1 LEKEKKIHLLIL
13 VDSSHD
19 AEVLASTFRNIG
31 YAVRS
36 KHIEDQ
42 DGLLGALQEKSWDL
56 LIAAPDVGGFSS
68 MQAMECIAA
77 AGKDIPCI
85 VYGAFTNRKVMRDN
99 YEKGAAYCVSAEDHE
114 IFQTVVEREFGN
126 LLERRHHRETKLMLD
141 ESEKRNQAL
150 IQSSKDAI
158 AYIHEGMHIYANQS
172 YLDLFAYDDMEELEI
187 VPIMDLISAEHQQ
200 GFKDLLRELSKGD
213 TPGEKFNFQAKR
225 SGGEQFK
232 ASMSFSPASIEGE
245 PCTQVVIH
253 QQGDNR
259 ELEEQ
264 LEAMRKQD
272 LLTGLFNS
280 QFFVEEL
287 GGVVH
292 MAQAGQGDSVLMSV
306 EPDEFKKVKET
317 LGLSGSDIVITDI
330 ANLLKENL
338 GSYAIIARF
347 ADNVFTALFVELK
360 VEQIEK
366 IAEKIRK
373 VFEQHVFE
381 VEGKTVTTTC
391 SIGITPITETSPDAH
406 TLINQ
411 VENACAKAKAAGGN
425 RVHVHTIADQL
436 ASLEEDRAWIERIK
450 LSLKNNDFILHYQ
463 PIVSLH
469 ADPGERYEVLIRLK
483 GQDGA
488 LVGPEEFIGPAE
500 NAKLMGEVDKWVMKN
515 TAKAALEQRRDGKN
529 IQFFVKL
536 SADSVADATLLSWI
550 AKLLKASRLNGASF
564 VFQINED
571 TLMHNMKSTKALIQG
586 LKQLH
591 CLIAI
596 THVSNDPN
604 ANKQIPGLGA
614 DYIKISGEHIQVL
627 TNNETAQEAVK
638 QIAEMASGTDT
649 LTIAE
654 HVQDPTCLAVL
665 WQHGVNFIQGHY
677 LQKPE
682 PKMNYDFT
690 SEE

>member
-1 LEKEKKIHLLIL
+1 LDKEKIIHLLIL

-36 KHIEDQ
+36 KHIEDEA
-42 DGLLGALQEKSWDL
+42 GLIAALQEKTWDL
-56 LIAAPDVGGFSS
+56 LISAPDVGGYTS
-68 MQAMECIAA
+68 MQAMDCINA
-77 AGKDIPCI
+77 AGKDVPC
-85 VYGAFTNRKVMRDN
+85 VVFGAFPDKKVILNNMQ
-99 YEKGAAYCVSAEDHE
+99 KGAAYCVPAEDHE
-114 IFQTVVEREFGN
+114 LFQIVVQRELGN
-126 LLERRHHRETKLMLD
+126 LIERRSHRETKSMLD
-141 ESEKRNQAL
+141 ESERRNQAL

-172 YLDLFAYDDMEELEI
+172 YMDLFNYEDLEELEI
-187 VPIMDLISAEHQQ
+187 VPIMDLISTEHQQ
-200 GFKDLLRELSKGD
+200 GFKDLLRTLSKGE
-213 TPGEKFNFQAKR
+213 TPGEKFNFNAQR
-225 SGGEQFK
+225 SSGEKFK
-232 ASMSFSPASIEGE
+232 ASMSFSSASIEGE

-253 QQGDNR
+253 QEGDNR
-259 ELEEQ
+259 ELEAQ
-264 LEAMRKQD
+264 LEAMKKQD

-280 QFFVEEL
+280 QYFMEEL
-287 GGVVH
+287 SDVVN
-292 MAQAGQGDSVLMSV
+292 MARSGQGDSVLMSI
-306 EPDEFKKVKET
+306 EPDEFAKIKET
-317 LGLSGSDIVITDI
+317 LGISGSDIVITDI

-347 ADNVFTALFVELK
+347 ADTVFTALFVELK
-360 VEQIEK
+360 VAQIEK
-366 IAEKIRK
+366 IGEKVRK
-373 VFEQHVFE
+373 IFEQHVFE
-381 VEGKTVTTTC
+381 IEGKTVTTTC
-391 SIGITPITETSPDAH
+391 SIGINPVTETSPDGR

-411 VENACAKAKAAGGN
+411 VEAACAKAKAAGGN

-450 LSLKNNDFILHYQ
+450 LSLKNNDFVLHYQ

-469 ADPGERYEVLIRLK
+469 ADPGERYEVLLRLK
-483 GQDGA
+483 GAEGK
-488 LVGPEEFIGPAE
+488 LVGPEEFIKSAE

-515 TAKAALEQRRDGKN
+515 TAKAALEKRRDGKD

-536 SADSVADATLLSWI
+536 SSDSVSDATLLSWI
-550 AKLLKASRLNGASF
+550 AKLLKASRLNGNSF
-564 VFQINED
+564 VFQINET

-604 ANKQIPGLGA
+604 ANKQIPGLGS
-614 DYIKISGEHIQVL
+614 DYIKISGQHIQVL
-627 TNNETAQEAVK
+627 TSSEEAQNAVK
-638 QIAEMASGTDT
+638 EISEMAQGTDT

-682 PKMNYDFT
+682 EKMNYDFT
-690 SEE
+690 SED

>member
-1 LEKEKKIHLLIL
+1 MDKEKIIHLIIL

-36 KHIEDQ
+36 KHVEDQ
-42 DGLLGALQEKSWDL
+42 DSLVAAIQEKSWDL
-56 LIAAPDVGGFSS
+56 LIAAPDVGGYSS
-68 MQAMECIAA
+68 MQAMETITA

-85 VYGAFTNRKVMRDN
+85 VFGAIPDSKTMLAN
-99 YEKGAAYCVSAEDHE
+99 YQKGAAYCVSAEDHE
-114 IFQTVVEREFGN
+114 VFQIVVEREFHN
-126 LLERRHHRETKLMLD
+126 LLERRNHRETQLMLD
-141 ESEKRNQAL
+141 ESEKRNKAL
-150 IQSSKDAI
+150 IESSKDAI

-172 YLDLFAYDDMEELEI
+172 YMDLFAYEDLEELEI
-187 VPIMDLISAEHQQ
+187 VPIMDLIASEHQQ
-200 GFKDLLRELSKGD
+200 GFKDLLRELSKGE

-225 SGGEQFK
+225 SSGDSFK

-253 QQGDNR
+253 QQGDSR

-264 LEAMRKQD
+264 LEAMKKQD

-280 QFFVEEL
+280 QFFMEEL

-292 MAQAGQGDSVLMSV
+292 MAQAGHGDSVLMSI
-306 EPDEFKKVKET
+306 EPDEFAKVKEV

-347 ADNVFTALFVELK
+347 ADNVFTALFVELP
-360 VEQIEK
+360 VAQIEK
-366 IAEKIRK
+366 IAEKLRK
-373 VFEQHVFE
+373 IFEQHIFE

-406 TLINQ
+406 TLVNQ
-411 VENACAKAKAAGGN
+411 VENACAKAKSAGGN
-425 RVHVHTIADQL
+425 QIHVHTIADQL

-450 LSLKNNDFILHYQ
+450 LSLKNNAFILHYQ

-469 ADPGERYEVLIRLK
+469 ADPGERYEVLLRLK
-483 GQDGA
+483 GEDGN
-488 LVGPEEFIGPAE
+488 LVGPEEFIAPAE

-515 TAKAALEQRRDGKN
+515 TAKSALEQRRDGKD

-536 SADSVADATLLSWI
+536 SSDSVADATLLSWI

-564 VFQINED
+564 VFQINEE
-571 TLMHNMKSTKALIQG
+571 TLMHNMKATKALIQG

-614 DYIKISGEHIQVL
+614 DYIKIAGEHIQVL
-627 TNNETAQEAVK
+627 TSNEQAQEAVK
-638 QIAEMASGTDT
+638 EIAEMAQGTET

-682 PKMNYDFT
+682 AKMHYDFT
-690 SEE
+690 AED